1 MQPGDVHRTAANIEA
16 ARSLVGFN
24 PSTPLAA
31 GLEQFVAWY
40 REYYPDQLTG

>member
-24 PSTPLAA
+24 PSTSLAA

-40 REYYPDQLTG
+40 REYYGA